1 MNRPAHSSDPSPS
14 DWPAKRRVTL
24 VGAVANLILA
34 VGKIIAGVIGHS
46 QALVADGIHSFSDL
60 VSDLMV
66 LVAAHWGSYG
76 ADENHPYG
84 HARIETVGTA
94 IVGILL
100 LVVAAGF
107 MIDSAGRLTEPER
120 LLQPGWLA
128 LSAATVSV
136 AIKEA
141 LYHYTQR
148 VARATRS
155 TLIAANAWHHRS
167 DALSSVV
174 VILGV
179 LGAMMGLFWL
189 DAVATI
195 VVAMMVGW
203 VGWKFM
209 GASVAELVDTGLS
222 PGRLNKIDRLIL
234 SANGVRGY
242 RQLRTR
248 RMGGQ
253 AYMDVQILL
262 DPELTLAEADAIARG
277 VQQLLISEV
286 RDMADVVVG
295 IRPYHPRGEPFDF

>member
-1 MNRPAHSSDPSPS
+1 MSRPAPRDDSPPT

-24 VGAVANLILA
+24 VGATANLFLA
-34 VGKIIAGVIGHS
+34 IGKVIAGVLGHS
-46 QALVADGIHSFSDL
+46 QALVADGVHSLSDL
-60 VSDLMV
+60 ISDV
-66 LVAAHWGSYG
+66 LVLAAAHWGSHG

-100 LVVAAGF
+100 LAVAAGF
-107 MIDSAGRLTEPER
+107 LVDSIGRLMSPER

-128 LSAATVSV
+128 LSAAVVSV
-136 AIKEA
+136 ATKEV

-148 VARATRS
+148 VARSTRS
-155 TLIAANAWHHRS
+155 ALIAANAWHHRT

-189 DAVATI
+189 DAVAAI

-222 PGRLNKIDRLIL
+222 PGRLKTIDRLIL
-234 SANGVRGY
+234 SVDGVHGY

-262 DPELTLAEADAIARG
+262 DPDLTLAEADVIAME

-286 RDMADVVVG
+286 RDMADVVVD
-295 IRPYHPRGEPFDF
+295 IRPYHPRR